1 MDGPAPAPARA
12 QGENRSMITVTR
24 RSGPAFA
31 LNPDL
36 IERIDATPETVIR
49 LVDGAE
55 YVVQES
61 VDEVVARVRESKAAI
76 IALSHLL
83 EHPSSGGR
91 SLRVVPNRD
100 I

>member
-1 MDGPAPAPARA
+1 
-12 QGENRSMITVTR
+12 MITVTR
-24 RSGPAFA
+24 RNGTAFA

-36 IERIDATPETVIR
+36 VERIDSTPDTVIT

-55 YVVQES
+55 YVVSES
-61 VDEVVARVRESKAAI
+61 VDEVCARVRESKAAI

-83 EHPSSGGR
+83 EHPASGSR
-91 SLRVVPNRD
+91 WLRVVPHRD

>member
-1 MDGPAPAPARA
+1 
-12 QGENRSMITVTR
+12 MITVTR
-24 RSGPAFA
+24 RYGSAFA

-36 IERIDATPETVIR
+36 IEHIDTTPDTVIT

-55 YVVQES
+55 YVVRES

-83 EHPSSGGR
+83 EHPSSGR
-91 SLRVVPNRD
+91 RALRVVPNPD
-100 I
+100 V

>member
-1 MDGPAPAPARA
+1 
-12 QGENRSMITVTR
+12 MIRVTR
-24 RSGPAFA
+24 RNGPSFA

-36 IERIDATPETVIR
+36 IERIDTTPETVIT

-55 YVVQES
+55 YVVRET
-61 VDEVVARVRESKAAI
+61 VDEVIARVREAKAAI

-91 SLRVVPNRD
+91 ALRVVPNPD
-100 I
+100 S